1 MRIIVKSTLKK
12 FWEQPQYSDSKAQ
25 YRNASICTNNRV
37 AFNIGGNTKAYCL
50 MRNFLALNS
59 HLILMIKT
67 MIFTKELFK
76 SGISFRLLPALVF
89 SLLIMGWSQNTAAAD
104 IQASVDRNP
113 VSFDESFQII
123 FTATESPDDDPNF
136 SPLEQNFTILSQNN
150 STSSSWINGKS
161 TKTIQWIVNVM
172 AKETGSIVIPAV
184 RFGKDT
190 SQALTILVTD
200 NAAKKQVNTDEELYI
215 DVEATPQSPFIQSQ
229 VFYTLR
235 LFTRVD
241 ISQARLNEPELPDA
255 VIERLGED
263 NNYTTQV
270 KGVSYTVTE
279 RKYAIFP
286 QKSGKLTI
294 KPLVLTA
301 EVLVN
306 NPGRINPFFNSQ
318 MSKTKRVESKAVTLD
333 VKPVPAAFT
342 GKHWLSAEQLVIKES
357 WSGDA
362 QQMKVGEPLTRTLTL
377 LAKGATV
384 GQLPE
389 LNTNQTS
396 EQLKI
401 YPDQPV
407 LQEQKKP
414 DGLLSVR
421 EEKTAIIP
429 SKAGNYTLP
438 AIEIPWFNTQTQKME
453 IARISATKIS
463 ATAVAGQTEPA
474 AITPSTTPA
483 PQQINSVT
491 AVQQSPQPTS
501 QETSVWQWISV
512 FLGLGWLTT
521 LIILF
526 RKRAPKKQVIEE
538 DPTEVSL
545 KEAIKHL
552 KVACKQNDPLA
563 AKNALL
569 IWGKLK
575 FNSHTLGS
583 LAEFCDARLRDE
595 ILHLN
600 QTLYGKAVGQ
610 WQGKKL
616 FQTFTEYK
624 ALKKIT
630 SPTEDKSLEPLYRL

>member
-215 DVEATPQSPFIQSQ
+215 DVEATQQSPFIQSQ

>member
-1 MRIIVKSTLKK
+1 
-12 FWEQPQYSDSKAQ
+12 
-25 YRNASICTNNRV
+25 
-37 AFNIGGNTKAYCL
+37 
-50 MRNFLALNS
+50 
-59 HLILMIKT
+59 MIKT
-67 MIFTKELFK
+67 MITTKELFNYRPDHRFL
-76 SGISFRLLPALVF
+76 SALVF
-89 SLLIMGWSQNTAAAD
+89 FLLIVWWSQNTFAAN
-104 IQASVDRNP
+104 IQASVDRNT
-113 VSFDESFQII
+113 VNLDESFQII
-123 FTATESPDDDPNF
+123 FTATQSPDDDPDF

-161 TKTIQWIVNVM
+161 SKTIQWIVNVM

-190 SQALTILVTD
+190 SQALTLLVTD
-200 NAAKKQVNTDEELYI
+200 NAIKKQANTDEELYI
-215 DVEATPQSPFIQSQ
+215 DVEATPESPIIQSQ

-306 NPGRINPFFNSQ
+306 NPTRMNPFFNSQ
-318 MSKTKRVESKAVTLD
+318 MSKTKRVESKAITLD

-377 LAKGATV
+377 LAKGTTV

-389 LNTNQTS
+389 LNTNQTN
-396 EQLKI
+396 EQLKV

-407 LQEQKKP
+407 LQEQKKT
-414 DGLLSVR
+414 DGLLAVR

-429 SKAGNYTLP
+429 SKAGSYTLP
-438 AIEIPWFNTQTQKME
+438 AIEIPWFNTQTQKIE

-463 ATAVAGQTEPA
+463 ASAVAGQTEPA
-474 AITPSTTPA
+474 AITPSTTTATQQNNSIPA
-483 PQQINSVT
+483 
-491 AVQQSPQPTS
+491 AQQSPQSTS
-501 QETSVWQWISV
+501 QETSIWLWVSA
-512 FLGLGWLTT
+512 LLALGWLTT
-521 LIILF
+521 LIILL
-526 RKRAPKKQVIEE
+526 RKRAPKNQVIEE
-538 DPTEVSL
+538 DPTEINL

-552 KVACKQNDPLA
+552 KVACKQNDPVA

-569 IWGKLK
+569 TWGKLK
-575 FNSHTLGS
+575 FNSHNLGS

-595 ILHLN
+595 ILSLN

-616 FQTFTEYK
+616 FQTFTEFK
-624 ALKKIT
+624 ALEKIT